1 MKLTYV
7 DEVTKIIPG
16 YGVFKKD
23 DVVEY
28 DEILEKT
35 GLFEVKNDEKKEGN
49 E

>member
-1 MKLTYV
+1 MKLIYV

-16 YGVFKKD
+16 YGVLKKD

-35 GLFEVKNDEKKEGN
+35 GLFEVKNDEKKVGN